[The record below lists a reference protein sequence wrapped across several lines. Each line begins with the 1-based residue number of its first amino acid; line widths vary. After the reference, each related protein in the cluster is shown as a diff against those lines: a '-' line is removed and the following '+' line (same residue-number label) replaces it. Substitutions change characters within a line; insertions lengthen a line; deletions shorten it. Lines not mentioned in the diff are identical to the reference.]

1 MAEVSVKQRGAA
13 LWVTIDRE
21 PRRNALDGA
30 TLAALDEALT
40 RAEGDAAVR
49 AVVITGAGERVFC
62 SGADLADAGGGDVPG
77 PLRYARLLQ
86 RMRAFP
92 KPIIAR
98 LGGHCLAGGMGL
110 VLAADLAIA
119 REGVTLGTP
128 EVKVGLW
135 PMMVSRLLLEQVP
148 RKRAMEM
155 MITGRRL
162 TAAEAVDAGILT
174 RVASAQG
181 LDADVDEAV
190 AAIEA
195 AAPLAIAQGKAALIE
210 TERLPTDEA
219 LERLHQALVVLMG
232 TEDAAE
238 GLSAFFE
245 KRAPAWKGR

>member
-1 MAEVSVKQRGAA
+1 MSDVKIEVKGAA

-21 PRRNALDGA
+21 ARRNALDGA
-30 TLAALDEALT
+30 TLASLDGALT

-49 AVVITGAGERVFC
+49 AVVLTGAGDRVFC
-62 SGADLADAGGGDVPG
+62 SGADLADAGGGEVPG

-86 RMRAFP
+86 RMHACP

-98 LGGHCLAGGMGL
+98 LGGHCLAGGVGL

-119 REGVTLGTP
+119 REGITLGTP

-148 RKRAMEM
+148 RKRALEM

-162 TAAEAVDAGILT
+162 STAEAVSAGILT
-174 RVASAQG
+174 REVAPER
-181 LDADVDEAV
+181 LDAEVDEAV
-190 AAIEA
+190 AAIQA
-195 AAPLAIAQGKAALIE
+195 AAPLAIAQGKAALVE

-219 LERLHQALVVLMG
+219 LERLHQALITLMG

-238 GLSAFFE
+238 GLVAVVE